1 MDKYINIKRTKMI
14 DEAAF
19 GHKPRRMFVS
29 IMIFLLVYIIASA
42 IQGVIT
48 SVPTAVYIVGK
59 TNYMNLVTSLIGGE
73 ISQSEFVN
81 GLNAIIEG
89 MPSWLVLI
97 SLFATVATAL
107 TAVIYCK
114 VIEKRNLSSMG
125 IRKKGAVTEYLMG
138 LLIGLVM
145 FSLSFFIAWACKS
158 VTLSFDPAAISP
170 VIILYFLAF
179 VVQGAAEELF
189 LRGYFMVSI
198 ARDYSAAVAVLV
210 SSVAF
215 SLLHAGNSGIG
226 ILPFINILLFGVF
239 MAIYVF
245 KRGDLWGA
253 CAIHT
258 MWNFAQGN
266 IFGASVSGMKLLPS
280 IFRTESTADRVVANG
295 GAFGLEGG
303 VAVTI
308 VLLVAIGIALVIK
321 TKETELSVT
330 EEIAQ

>member
-14 DEAAF
+14 DEAAL
-19 GHKPRRMFVS
+19 GHKPRKMFVS
-29 IMIFLLVYIIASA
+29 IMVFLLVYIIAST
-42 IQGVIT
+42 IQGSIT
-48 SVPTAVYIVGK
+48 SVPTVIYIMGK
-59 TNYMNLVTSLIGGE
+59 TNYMSLINSLVVGE
-73 ISQSEFVN
+73 ISQSEFID

-89 MPSWLVLI
+89 MPSWLLII
-97 SLFATVATAL
+97 SLFATIAMAL

-125 IRKKGAVTEYLMG
+125 IRKKGAVLEYLKG

-145 FSLSFFIAWACKS
+145 FSLAFFIAWACKS
-158 VTLSFDPAAISP
+158 VTLSFDPAVISP
-170 VIILYFLAF
+170 IIIVYFLAF

-198 ARDYSAAVAVLV
+198 ARDYSAAVAVLI

-226 ILPFINILLFGVF
+226 ILPFINILLFGIF
-239 MAIYVF
+239 MGIYVF
-245 KRGDLWGA
+245 KRGDLLGA

-280 IFRTESTADRVVANG
+280 IFRTEATADRVIANG

-308 VLLVAIGIALVIK
+308 VLLIAIGITLVIK
-321 TKETELSVT
+321 TKEEELSVT
-330 EEIAQ
+330 ETVID